1 MLNNL
6 SYKDLKIEKEI
17 NTLIG
22 KEYSFLEKLIRR
34 GIGSKKLIIKKADN
48 IIYDKLS
55 KSYDLNECNIE
66 IRSKGIIIYFKSKLL
81 TYGLSIPYYKL
92 IIFKVDTSHYTINY
106 DKYFLKLRVKDQS
119 DHKFFKKISK
129 YKSNFLKDTMA

>member
-92 IIFKVDTSHYTINY
+92 IIFKVDTS
-106 DKYFLKLRVKDQS
+106 
-119 DHKFFKKISK
+119 
-129 YKSNFLKDTMA
+129 

>member
-48 IIYDKLS
+48 LIYDKLS

-66 IRSKGIIIYFKSKLL
+66 IRSKGIIIYFKSHRISS
-81 TYGLSIPYYKL
+81 Y
-92 IIFKVDTSHYTINY
+92 V
-106 DKYFLKLRVKDQS
+106 FLKSADTIVSAL
-119 DHKFFKKISK
+119 
-129 YKSNFLKDTMA
+129 NFYYIQPRSL